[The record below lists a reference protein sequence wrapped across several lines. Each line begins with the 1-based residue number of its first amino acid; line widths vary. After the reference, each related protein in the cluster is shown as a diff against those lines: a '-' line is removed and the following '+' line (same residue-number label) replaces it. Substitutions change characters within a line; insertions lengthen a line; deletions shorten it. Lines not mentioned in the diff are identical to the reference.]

1 MPKRGKITP
10 VERRE
15 WLEKYENGATIDSL
29 AKEALRTQRTIINH
43 VEQAHRELQH
53 DQVQV
58 ELIRDGYRQH
68 YKDLLNLAK
77 RLAEMAKSP
86 QRGTVLGTDVSGD
99 PGERLLYQSLRKHT
113 PGSGIWAAIKSWEA
127 NVVGIEEETG
137 RLKVE
142 ATKLASQD
150 AAEFPEI
157 LVEGFAGGLSEA
169 VSMAAQGLDPGS
181 TEYVKDRSGD
191 NFQLRFRNFFLA
203 DRVPDDD
210 RIVLI
215 EQKHRDLLEGL
226 LTERSVHRLKS
237 FWRDWSSA
245 RDVIQ
250 EEATILRMRKVLPG
264 RCDLCPSG
272 DTGARR
278 QSNRRRDE

>member
-1 MPKRGKITP
+1 MPKRKKITP
-10 VERRE
+10 VERRR
-15 WLEKYENGATIDSL
+15 WLEKYEDGATIDSL
-29 AKEALRTQRTIINH
+29 AKGALRTQRTVTDHID
-43 VEQAHRELQH
+43 QARRELRH

-58 ELIRDGYRQH
+58 DLIRDGYREH
-68 YKDLLNLAK
+68 YNDLLDLAG

-86 QRGTVLGTDVSGD
+86 HRGTVLGTDVSED
-99 PGERLLYQSLRKHT
+99 TGERLLYQSLRKHT
-113 PGSGIWAAIKSWEA
+113 PGSGIWAAVKSWEA
-127 NVVGIEEETG
+127 NVVGIEEEKG
-137 RLKVE
+137 RLEDE
-142 ATKLASQD
+142 ATNLASQD

-157 LVEGFAGGLSEA
+157 LVPGFAGSLSAA
-169 VSMAAQGLDPGS
+169 VSMAAEGLDPGS

-191 NFQLRFRNFFLA
+191 NFQLRFRNFILA

-237 FWRDWSSA
+237 FWRDWSNA

-250 EEATILRMRKVLPG
+250 EEATILRMRKVLSG
-264 RCDLCPSG
+264 QCGLCPAG
-272 DTGARR
+272 DTGVRR
-278 QSNRRRDE
+278 LSNRRRDE